1 VALLGQCL
9 ASIDKEGG
17 IDWRNGKTTHNYAPH
32 PESRKDKGLKQQK
45 KRPTHQ
51 NTPARVLDM

>member
-17 IDWRNGKTTHNYAPH
+17 MEELIGGMEKLHTTMLRIQRAGKEDKVTTKKDLHIKTLP
-32 PESRKDKGLKQQK
+32 PEC
-45 KRPTHQ
+45 
-51 NTPARVLDM
+51 

>member
-17 IDWRNGKTTHNYAPH
+17 MVGGMEKLHTTVLRIQRAGKENKVTTKKDLHRIH
-32 PESRKDKGLKQQK
+32 PPVD
-45 KRPTHQ
+45 T
-51 NTPARVLDM
+51 M

>member
-32 PESRKDKGLKQQK
+32 PESRKKEKVTTK
-45 KRPTHQ
+45 KDLHIKTLP
-51 NTPARVLDM
+51 PEC